1 MKRILFITHT
11 ISMGGGAE
19 KVLNTLIEQLAS
31 DYNID
36 ILERMEDSIN
46 PFHIEHKNVKHIG
59 AIEITDRKAKSLGK
73 SVIINKIKHNVTALL
88 MAIFPSWLYKRHINS
103 NYDYEISF
111 NYLYPSLL
119 VASSP
124 NRHSKK
130 IMWIHGA
137 FTKLIENNPSL
148 SNCLYRWIQHRA
160 FNKADAIIA
169 ISNRTHKSISI
180 FQSNIEHKIHSIYN
194 GYDFN
199 EIYVK
204 SQEFL
209 YEKSDNFRLISV
221 GRLDFNKNVSLQIQA
236 VELLRK
242 RGINIELLIIGTG
255 DKELQLKELSHDNP
269 NIRFIGFQGNPY
281 PYILSSDGLILTS
294 FSEGFPTVAVEAMA
308 LGKPVIST
316 AVAGTEELINAE
328 TGLIV
333 QWEAEEVANGIMTL
347 MNRNYDS
354 EIIKRYVIP
363 YTNKNWGKNVKD
375 LLNELSHE

>member
-31 DYNID
+31 DYNIE
-36 ILERMEDSIN
+36 ILERMEDLIN
-46 PFHIEHKNVKHIG
+46 PFHIEHENVKHIG
-59 AIEITDRKAKSLGK
+59 AIEITDRKAESLGK

-88 MAIFPSWLYKRHINS
+88 MAMFPSWFYKRHIKS

-124 NRHSKK
+124 NINSKK

-137 FTKLIENNPSL
+137 FTKLNKNQPSL
-148 SNCLYRWIQHRA
+148 SNRLYRWIQHRA
-160 FNKADAIIA
+160 FKKADAIIA
-169 ISNRTHKSISI
+169 ISNSTHKSISI
-180 FQSNIEHKIHSIYN
+180 FQPNIEHKIHNIYN
-194 GYDFN
+194 GYNFN
-199 EIYVK
+199 DIYVK

-209 YEKSDNFRLISV
+209 YERSDKFRLISV

-242 RGINIELLIIGTG
+242 RGINIELLIVGVG
-255 DKELQLKELSHDNP
+255 DKELQLKEMSHHNH
-269 NIRFIGFQGNPY
+269 NIRFVGFQDNPF
-281 PYILSSDGLILTS
+281 PYILSSDSLIITS
-294 FSEGFPTVAVEAMA
+294 FGEGFPTVAVEAMA
-308 LGKPVIST
+308 LGKPVITT
-316 AVAGTEELINAE
+316 AVAGTEELINTR

-333 QWEAEEVANGIMTL
+333 EWDAEKVANGIITL
-347 MNRNYDS
+347 MNRHYDS
-354 EIIKRYVIP
+354 EIIKKHIVP
-363 YTNKNWGKNVKD
+363 YTDKNWGNSVKE